1 MVDVILD
8 TDIGDDIDD
17 ALALLLALKSPELNV
32 RAVSTVYGDVKT
44 RTMLA
49 LRIMEE
55 MGIRDIPVKAGA
67 SKPLLEDRPV
77 EKPNQAVAL
86 EGWEGKLL
94 DRWQNDRRDVTDFIA
109 SLIEESTGETAII
122 SVGPLTNIALT
133 LTLNPWIVDKAKLV
147 IMGGCFSKQVA
158 EYNISRDPEAARV
171 VFESGIPLTMVG
183 LDVTLK
189 CIMNN
194 DHVKMFKSSTLPEIR
209 FVSKM
214 MDAWM
219 NYTKSINPILH
230 DPLAVAAS
238 FTQSFV
244 AVKPMRICVEVR
256 GEYTRGFTVPVEGKS
271 NANVCVDVKSDAFV
285 EFFID
290 RVLQ

>member
-1 MVDVILD
+1 MVNVILD

-17 ALALLLALKSPELNV
+17 ALALLLALKSSELNV

-44 RTMLA
+44 RAMLV

-55 MGIRDIPVKAGA
+55 MGIRDIPVKTGA
-67 SKPLLEDRPV
+67 SKPLLEDRPI

-86 EGWEGKLL
+86 EGWERKLL
-94 DRWQNDRRDVTDFIA
+94 DRWQNDRRNIADFIA
-109 SLIEESTGETAII
+109 SLIEESAEETVII
-122 SVGPLTNIALT
+122 SIGPLTNIALT
-133 LTLNPWIVDKAKLV
+133 LALNPWIADKAKLV
-147 IMGGCFSKQVA
+147 MMGGCFSKQIA
-158 EYNISRDPEAARV
+158 EYNISRDPEAARI

-189 CIMNN
+189 CVMNN
-194 DHVKMFKSSTLPEIR
+194 EHVKMFKSSAFPEVR

-219 NYTKSINPILH
+219 SYTKSANPILH
-230 DPLAVAAS
+230 DPLAVATS

-244 AVKPMRICVEVR
+244 TVKPMRIRVEVR
-256 GEYTRGFTVPVEGKS
+256 GEYTRGFTVPVEGKP
-271 NANVCVDVKSDAFV
+271 NANVCVDVENEAFLK
-285 EFFID
+285 FFID
-290 RVLQ
+290 RVLR